1 MTTQIPDDVPYL
13 YLFQVDLFR
22 VGNSESP
29 RIDRV
34 RANKDVDVYE
44 QNGILMVRA
53 NGKGISLFT
62 EEAIKQT
69 RFEGWAW
76 KIPRGTPLPSGLG
89 LFNDHPGHFMICPV
103 NNMLVDE
110 YKALLSKIAL
120 ACERVMKVPV
130 R

>member
-1 MTTQIPDDVPYL
+1 MTTRVPDNLPYL
-13 YLFQVDLFR
+13 YLAQVDLFR

-29 RIDRV
+29 RMDRV
-34 RANKDVDVYE
+34 RINKDIDIYE
-44 QNGILMVRA
+44 QNGIPMVRA

-62 EEAIKQT
+62 EEEIQQT

-76 KIPRGTPLPSGLG
+76 KIPHGTPMPNGLG
-89 LFNDHPGHFMICPV
+89 LFNDHPGHFMLCPISS
-103 NNMLVDE
+103 MPVDE

-120 ACERVMKVPV
+120 TCERVMKVPV

>member
-1 MTTQIPDDVPYL
+1 MTQIPDHIPYL

-22 VGNSESP
+22 VGNKESP
-29 RIDRV
+29 RIDKVRV
-34 RANKDVDVYE
+34 NKDVDVYE
-44 QNGILMVRA
+44 RNGSLMVRA

-62 EEAIKQT
+62 EEEIQQT

-76 KIPRGTPLPSGLG
+76 RIPRGTPIPSDLW
-89 LFNDHPGHFMICPV
+89 LFNDHPGHFMICPISD
-103 NNMLVDE
+103 MSVDE
-110 YKALLSKIAL
+110 YKALLSRIAL